1 MTYAELKSAI
11 ADFLNRQDLTS
22 VIPTFIQLAEASINR
37 TVRHRR
43 MLSRATATLTTQFTD
58 LPDDFLEAKN
68 IQINSEPI
76 TPLSFVTMEHAD
88 LLRAGIYQSAGKP
101 KYYTLVGDTIEVVPN
116 PDAEYTIELSYY
128 ARVPVLSEAAPTNWL
143 LDNSPDAYLYGALI
157 HSAPYLKDDPRI
169 PVWVGLFEKV
179 MSDFVL
185 ETQKTEFSGSALVQR
200 TKSWQ

>member
-1 MTYAELKSAI
+1 VTYSELKSAI

-37 TVRHRR
+37 TVRHWR
-43 MLSRATATLTTQFTD
+43 MLSRATATVDSQFTD

-68 IQINSEPI
+68 IQLNSNPI

-88 LLRAGIYQSAGKP
+88 LLRAGRYQTEGTP
-101 KYYTLVGDTIEVVPN
+101 KYYTLVSDTIEVIPI

-128 ARVPVLSEAAPTNWL
+128 AKVPTLSESVTSNWL
-143 LDNSPDAYLYGALI
+143 LENSPDAYLYGALV

-169 PVWVGLFEKV
+169 PVWVGLFEKAL
-179 MSDFVL
+179 SDL
-185 ETQKTEFSGSALVQR
+185 KMETERTEFSGSALVQR
-200 TKSWQ
+200 TKSWL